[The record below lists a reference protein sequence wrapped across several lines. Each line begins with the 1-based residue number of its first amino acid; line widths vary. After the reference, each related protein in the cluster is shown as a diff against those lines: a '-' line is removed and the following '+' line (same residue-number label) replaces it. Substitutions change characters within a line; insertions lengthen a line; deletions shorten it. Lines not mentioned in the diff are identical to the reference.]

1 MVQEDY
7 HIVNRMTQ
15 AVADLADL
23 SHGFTQ
29 NLIFTIG
36 FIFVLWL
43 IRFLI
48 LRIVYRKSA
57 DPELHY
63 KWRKYLSRA
72 LFFIALL
79 VLGRTWFEGFQ
90 SLATFFGLL
99 SAGLV
104 IALKD
109 TVADLAGW
117 VFLIWR
123 KPFEIGDRIEIAG
136 VSGDVIDQR
145 IFKFSL
151 IEMGNWVD
159 ADQSTGR
166 VLHVPNHKVFTE
178 TIANYTA
185 DFQFIWNE
193 LPVRISLESNW
204 KKAKRMLQQIADR
217 HSANISDEAKQQL
230 RKAAR
235 SYLIT
240 YRILTPT
247 VYTDVKDFGIALTI
261 RYLTNPRTRRGTEQ
275 QIWEDILTEF
285 AEQDDISFAYPTIRY
300 YDRHREGDTGWG
312 VNDTKPGQT
321 DGTKGMPLKD
331 PGKSPG
337 NR

>member
-1 MVQEDY
+1 MPQEEFQ
-7 HIVNRMTQ
+7 IVDRITRTI
-15 AVADLADL
+15 AELGDL

-29 NLIFTIG
+29 NLLFTIV

-43 IRFLI
+43 LRAII
-48 LRIVYRKSA
+48 LRFVYRHSI
-57 DPELHY
+57 DPEIHY
-63 KWRKYLSRA
+63 KWRKYLTRILA
-72 LFFIALL
+72 FIALL

-90 SLATFFGLL
+90 SVATFFGLL
-99 SAGLV
+99 SAGIV

-109 TVADLAGW
+109 SVADLAAW
-117 VFLIWR
+117 IFLMWR

-151 IEMGNWVD
+151 VEMGNWVD

-166 VLHVPNHKVFTE
+166 VIHVPNHKVFTE
-178 TIANYTA
+178 NIANYTA

-193 LPVRISLESNW
+193 LPVRVSLESNW
-204 KKAKRMLQQIADR
+204 KKAKTLLQKIADR
-217 HSANISDEAKQQL
+217 HSANISEEAKHQL
-230 RKAAR
+230 RRAAR

-247 VYTDVKDFGIALTI
+247 VYTDVKDYGIALTV

-285 AEQDDISFAYPTIRY
+285 AKHEDISFAYPTIRY
-300 YDRHREGDTGWG
+300 YDRGREGGTGWG
-312 VNDTKPGQT
+312 
-321 DGTKGMPLKD
+321 LKD
-331 PGKSPG
+331 ADSTGPSTT
-337 NR
+337 RR